1 MPKSINFDE
10 SRIAE
15 ACQVVLSQKKPN
27 ITKIAR
33 QFGVDRKT
41 LTRRVEM
48 AKSPIT
54 PTKSL
59 RNALEPHQEKA
70 LVNWIV

>member
-10 SRIAE
+10 SRLAE
-15 ACQVVLSQKKPN
+15 ACQVALSYKKPN
-27 ITKIAR
+27 LTKIAR
-33 QFGVDRKT
+33 EFSVDRKT

-48 AKSPIT
+48 AKSPTT

-59 RNALEPHQEKA
+59 RNALEPH
-70 LVNWIV
+70 

>member
-15 ACQVVLSQKKPN
+15 ACKVVLSQKMPN

-33 QFGVDRKT
+33 EFGVDRKT
-41 LTRRVEM
+41 LTRRVEI

-59 RNALEPHQEKA
+59 RNALELH
-70 LVNWIV
+70 